1 MTSHRTSLIVHDLA
15 VNSSGTGD
23 LAHAQP
29 ECWVD
34 FSEASERGLTW
45 HLDVHGTVG
54 TFDSWYLTA
63 KFQLGTMDIDGA
75 GYSRFRWHD
84 LQPEQVANLI
94 AEGVGWYGG
103 RSDSHVK
110 VNLVPNPSGE
120 ASSTGWA
127 ADNGSGASSVSRPTG
142 GAHRG
147 TTHYQVAWTTAPAAN
162 SGGVKAPLFAV
173 AATQVLSGA
182 IWVKPSRGVVLRA
195 GLEWQTSGASVIS
208 TSWADGVSCPAGKWT
223 RVSVKNKVAPASAAG
238 ARVRVAIANGGQ
250 WSVGDTLGVDAANAN
265 PGADVDNYFDGSTPG
280 AVWDGTANESTSTWT
295 ITPVTSDPTIVARS
309 TDNLPVTVSRTIR
322 HFGQLVRM
330 VIAPT
335 FVNGSADAAI
345 RYSLN
350 TAY

>member
-1 MTSHRTSLIVHDLA
+1 MTAHRTSLIVHDLA
-15 VNSSGTGD
+15 VNAAGTGD
-23 LAHAQP
+23 LAHEQP

-63 KFQLGTMDIDGA
+63 KFQLGTMDVDGA
-75 GYSRFRWHD
+75 GYSKFRWHD
-84 LQPEQVANLI
+84 LQPEQVAKLI
-94 AEGVGWYGG
+94 VEGVGWYGG
-103 RSDSHVK
+103 RVDAHTK
-110 VNLVPNPSGE
+110 RNLIPNPSLE
-120 ASSTGWA
+120 LSSTGWA
-127 ADNGSGASSVSRPTG
+127 ADNGSGASTITRPI
-142 GAHRG
+142 GASYRG
-147 TTHYQVAWTTAPAAN
+147 NVHYQVAWTTAPAAN
-162 SGGVKAPLFAV
+162 SGGAKSPAFAV
-173 AATQVLSGA
+173 SAGGAASAG
-182 IWVKPSRGVVLRA
+182 IWVKPSRTITMRP
-195 GLEWQTSGASVIS
+195 GLEWQTSGAAVIS
-208 TSWADGVSCPAGKWT
+208 TTWGEGTVCPAGVWT
-223 RVSVKNKVAPASAAG
+223 RLVIQGKVAPATTAA
-238 ARVRVAIANGGQ
+238 ARVRVTPSNGGQ
-250 WSVGDTLGVDAANAN
+250 WSAGDTLGVDSAIAHL
-265 PGADVDNYFDGSTPG
+265 GALVDNYFDGSTPG

-330 VIAPT
+330 VIVPT